1 MGYIGLSCPLSQLCH
16 NCLPRLYLWLE
27 SSCTVC
33 PPGYYCSSAG
43 LVAPSGSCS
52 AGYYCLSGAFSSS
65 PADVWHNGGPCPVS
79 HFCPEGTSYPL
90 PCPAGTYNN
99 LTRQAA
105 CSPCAAGY
113 YCPENTTSYHT
124 YPCPPGF
131 YCPKA
136 TRFATEFPCPRGYYN
151 PDPMTQSLDSCLPC
165 PPGHYCGKE
174 NLTAVSGKCDAGWF
188 CVSAAWTAQPFDLDN
203 YTNANCLCPATAT
216 GGKCLAG
223 FYCPEGSL
231 EPIPCPPGF
240 YCQVSGLS
248 EPSGKC
254 AAGFY
259 CTGGA
264 ASSKP
269 MDGATGNI
277 CPLGTYCTAGSTM
290 PRLCPPGTFS
300 NLLGQSMVS
309 QCQLCPSGFYCEGS
323 GLSAPTGE
331 CWEGYYC
338 DSSQGPV
345 SDFTLYPCPQ
355 GFYCPPGIQQGT
367 QYSCP
372 PGTFGPRQKL
382 KNIQECQRCPPGKY
396 CELPGLSAPTGDC
409 SEGFWCKGDAL
420 VRDPMDGVTGL
431 PCPPGH
437 YCLAG
442 TLTPS
447 LCPHGTWSSNE
458 GNKNLLGC
466 QPCPGGHYC
475 NSTGLVAPSG
485 HCSPGFYCIAGART
499 PTPTDG
505 LSGAPCPVGHS
516 CPLGSKSPI
525 PCSPGTYMPQTH
537 GEECYTCPEGKYCVP
552 LQKPQLCP
560 KGFFCPKGTGLDW
573 QPCPPGTYSPERGL
587 ENSTGC
593 RTCDGGKFCL
603 YHNATDVTGECWE
616 GYYCAQGSDRPNP
629 EARLQGQAGPC
640 PPGHYCPK
648 GTAVP
653 KRCPVGTFSTRIKL
667 SSETQ
672 CSPCLPG
679 HYCNSTGLQAPTGQC
694 REGFYCT
701 LGSTIAS
708 VPILDKTGGP
718 CPTGY
723 FCPWGTSI
731 PLACPAGSYNPLQ
744 RQASCLLCARGFF
757 CPKNSSSLA
766 GSECPAGHYCPP
778 GTASAT
784 QYPCPRG
791 TYNPQIGSS
800 HVSHCIPCD
809 PGHYCAL
816 AGQSR
821 VTGPCSAGY
830 YCSAGIATPT
840 PTSGLVGN
848 ICPAG
853 NYCPKGSALPQP
865 CPLGYY
871 SNSTKNTEMEDCLL
885 CDAGYFCNGT
895 GLIFP
900 AGVCEAGF
908 YCTRGAVSPRP
919 SMTTSSG
926 GPCPPGHYCTVGSS
940 RAQPCPAG
948 SYSPFWGKAQ
958 CLECPEG
965 FYCKAGSTNYT
976 DCPAGHYCPRNTE
989 FATQY
994 PCPQGTYSQDLNTRD
1009 ASKCQLCPPGKV
1021 CSKSGLTSPDGP
1033 CMPGWFCPPESASG
1047 EPISFVIHTPALKE
1061 AVELNYYY
1069 Y

>member
-1 MGYIGLSCPLSQLCH
+1 MQGH
-16 NCLPRLYLWLE
+16 
-27 SSCTVC
+27 
-33 PPGYYCSSAG
+33 
-43 LVAPSGSCS
+43 
-52 AGYYCLSGAFSSS
+52 
-65 PADVWHNGGPCPVS
+65 S
-79 HFCPEGTSYPL
+79 HC
-90 PCPAGTYNN
+90 
-99 LTRQAA
+99 
-105 CSPCAAGY
+105 
-113 YCPENTTSYHT
+113 
-124 YPCPPGF
+124 
-131 YCPKA
+131 
-136 TRFATEFPCPRGYYN
+136 
-151 PDPMTQSLDSCLPC
+151 
-165 PPGHYCGKE
+165 
-174 NLTAVSGKCDAGWF
+174 WF

-216 GGKCLAG
+216 GGKCMAG

-231 EPIPCPPGF
+231 EPILCPPGF
-240 YCQVSGLS
+240 YCHVSGLS

-269 MDGATGNI
+269 TDGATGNI

-309 QCQLCPSGFYCEGS
+309 ECQLCPSGFYCEGS
-323 GLSAPTGE
+323 GLSDPSGE

-355 GFYCPPGIQQGT
+355 GFYCPAGTHQGT

-382 KNIQECQRCPPGKY
+382 KSIQECQRCPLGKY
-396 CELPGLSAPTGDC
+396 CEFPGLSTPTGDC
-409 SEGFWCKGDAL
+409 AEGFWCKGGAQ

-442 TLTPS
+442 TPTPS
-447 LCPHGTWSSNE
+447 MCPHGTWSSNE
-458 GNKNLLGC
+458 GNKNLWGC
-466 QPCPGGHYC
+466 QPCSGGHYC

-485 HCSPGFYCIAGART
+485 HCSPGFYCIGGART

-505 LSGAPCPVGHS
+505 LSGAPCPMGHF
-516 CPLGSKSPI
+516 CPLGTKNPI

-537 GEECYTCPEGKYCVP
+537 GEECYPCPEGKYCVP
-552 LQKPQLCP
+552 LQKPQFCP

-573 QPCPPGTYSPERGL
+573 QPCPPGTYSPEQGL
-587 ENSTGC
+587 ESSTGC
-593 RTCDGGKFCL
+593 RACDGGIVLGRLLLC
-603 YHNATDVTGECWE
+603 TGIRQ
-616 GYYCAQGSDRPNP
+616 AQPR
-629 EARLQGQAGPC
+629 GQAPRSGWP
-640 PPGHYCPK
+640 
-648 GTAVP
+648 
-653 KRCPVGTFSTRIKL
+653 L
-667 SSETQ
+667 SSRPLL
-672 CSPCLPG
+672 SKG
-679 HYCNSTGLQAPTGQC
+679 HCCPQALSCGNLQHKDQIELRGH
-694 REGFYCT
+694 
-701 LGSTIAS
+701 
-708 VPILDKTGGP
+708 
-718 CPTGY
+718 
-723 FCPWGTSI
+723 FCPRGTSI

-809 PGHYCAL
+809 PG
-816 AGQSR
+816 
-821 VTGPCSAGY
+821 
-830 YCSAGIATPT
+830 
-840 PTSGLVGN
+840 
-848 ICPAG
+848 
-853 NYCPKGSALPQP
+853 
-865 CPLGYY
+865 
-871 SNSTKNTEMEDCLL
+871 
-885 CDAGYFCNGT
+885 YFCNGT
-895 GLIFP
+895 GLISP
-900 AGVCEAGF
+900 SGVCEAGF
-908 YCTRGAVSPRP
+908 YCTRGAVSPSP
-919 SMTTSSG
+919 SITTSSG

-948 SYSPFWGKAQ
+948 SYSPFWGMVL

-965 FYCKAGSTNYT
+965 FYCKAGSSNYT
-976 DCPAGHYCPRNTE
+976 DCPEGYYCPRNTE

-994 PCPQGTYSQDLNTRD
+994 PCPPGTYSEQLNTRD

-1033 CMPGWFCPPESASG
+1033 CTPGWFCPPGSASG
-1047 EPISFVIHTPALKE
+1047 EPISLGSEASPHGSFRLCQAGTYCPGGSSLPIPCTPGSYCASAELAAPSGPCDAGFYCIGGSTLPNPTDGAVGNICPPGYVCPKGSSSPSPCPPGSFLAHQGGQSAQDCQPCLAGWFCSHRGQSTPEGRCKEGWFCPEGSVSGLNPDYICPVGHYCPTGSPEPKPCPSGKYQDQTGQSLCKTCPAGKFCGPEVQIQDHNETFSHGTMKPADCPAGYYCLSGTKAAKQYPCPEGTFSNQTGLSNSKDCRACPGGKFCADAGLLTPSGPCLPRYYCILKAREPVMMAITVI
-1061 AVELNYYY
+1061 
-1069 Y
+1069 